1 MNSVIGV
8 LFLVSAVVGQ
18 GTIDS
23 ATLQMFDKN
32 SDGILERSEIPGM
45 DQMPDAQWAQ
55 MENLVDKNHDGK
67 ITIQEYIDFNNEQQA
82 AHGDPSKQMEQGL
95 KALDLNNDGNLDR
108 NELPGD
114 MIPDEAWKAML
125 TEGDTDNNGKISI
138 EEYKAVIEMS
148 QQDRGADDAGRGHRE
163 SFAVGA
169 NGAASLTV
177 ATVLLELIAT
187 MCLFW

>member
-95 KALDLNNDGNLDR
+95 KALDLNNDGNLDQ
-108 NELPGD
+108 NEIPGGLPD
-114 MIPDEAWKAML
+114 DAWKVML
-125 TEGDTDNNGKISI
+125 AAGDTDNNGKISI
-138 EEYKAVIEMS
+138 EEYKAVMEK
-148 QQDRGADDAGRGHRE
+148 QQGGDAG
-163 SFAVGA
+163 GA
-169 NGAASLTV
+169 GGTGGASSLTV
-177 ATVLLELIAT
+177 TSVWLGLVST
-187 MCLFW
+187 MWLFW